1 MSYYL
6 NDHAIFSSERKN
18 YDPNITFNDKKS
30 SFFDYKSNR
39 MTRKGQLIEEESM
52 LRRMKAVS
60 LANKAHRES
69 EI

>member
-1 MSYYL
+1 MSYYI

-18 YDPNITFNDKKS
+18 YVPNATHSDQKG

-69 EI
+69 